1 MFIQGETSDKYMTM
15 NIVIIE
21 DEVETAWDIQNT
33 IATIRPDFKILAV
46 LDSIES
52 ATDWFG
58 KNKNPDLVISDIQL
72 GDGLAFA
79 IFKKVQLTSPI
90 IFCTAYNEYA
100 MQAFETNS
108 IDYILKPVNEK
119 SLEKSIAKLESMF
132 KAFVPRY
139 NVDDLERLI
148 TDIYLRNKSY
158 KTSLLV
164 PYRSQ
169 LIPIQTNDIALFKID
184 SNYSV
189 LLTKQGQKYPVSK
202 TLDSLEE
209 QLDPMNFHR
218 ANRQYIVSYSAIS
231 KVEHYDERKLLVKI
245 KAFPGEHIVI
255 SKAKTTAFVRWMED
269 R

>member
-1 MFIQGETSDKYMTM
+1 MIMD
-15 NIVIIE
+15 IVIIE

-33 IATIRPDFKILAV
+33 IASIRPDFKILAV

-52 ATDWFG
+52 ANDWFG
-58 KNKNPDLVISDIQL
+58 NNKNPDLVISDIQL

-79 IFKKVQLTSPI
+79 IFKTVQLTCPI

-100 MQAFETNS
+100 MQAFETNG

-119 SLEKSIAKLESMF
+119 SLEKSIVKLESMF

-139 NVDDLERLI
+139 HDFERLI
-148 TDIYLRNKSY
+148 TEMNTRNKSY
-158 KTSLLV
+158 KTSLLI
-164 PYRSQ
+164 PYRNQ
-169 LIPIQTNDIALFKID
+169 LIPIQTDDVALFKID
-184 SNYSV
+184 GDSSV

-209 QLDPMNFHR
+209 QLDPKNFYR

-231 KVEHYDERKLLVKI
+231 QVEHYDERKLLVKM
-245 KAFPGEHIVI
+245 KACPAEHIVI
-255 SKAKTTAFVRWMED
+255 SKAKTTEFVRWMED